1 MSQDDNTSIVPSVAS
16 TAASSMSSVTFSAT
30 GGRNTVTGG
39 RTAEVPQ
46 LKVLKAPEEGGTK
59 KEYEDFLERIC
70 NHVTITWNH
79 GTDIGTLIKTNKKP
93 MLSPPADLTA
103 SEEKSRF
110 KVRKWELQVDKHLTR
125 LEYLEENCNALFSLV
140 TDTVSKI
147 TKAKL
152 KSKQGYVKAEQSG
165 DAEWLLETLEDIMLN
180 FEDITPKA
188 LAMDDHIERIIKL
201 RQGTLSN
208 EDYIK
213 VLQKGN

>member
-16 TAASSMSSVTFSAT
+16 TAASSMSSVTFSAA

-46 LKVLKAPEEGGTK
+46 LIVLKAPEEGGTK

-125 LEYLEENCNALFSLV
+125 LE
-140 TDTVSKI
+140 
-147 TKAKL
+147 
-152 KSKQGYVKAEQSG
+152 
-165 DAEWLLETLEDIMLN
+165 
-180 FEDITPKA
+180 
-188 LAMDDHIERIIKL
+188 
-201 RQGTLSN
+201 
-208 EDYIK
+208 
-213 VLQKGN
+213 